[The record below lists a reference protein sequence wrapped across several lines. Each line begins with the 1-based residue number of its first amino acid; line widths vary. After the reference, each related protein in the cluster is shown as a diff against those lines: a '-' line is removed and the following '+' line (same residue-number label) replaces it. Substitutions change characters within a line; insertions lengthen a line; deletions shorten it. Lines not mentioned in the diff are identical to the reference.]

1 MSTEPYTLYLFR
13 ISCFSGKMQAC
24 LRKAVLFLLAGILAA
39 CGRSHPAVP
48 AAVAAPTPQALAAHS
63 EEFKPGVIKVTDG
76 VYVAVGYGIANSILL
91 EGTDGAIVVDTMESV
106 ESARKV
112 LAEFRKVSD
121 KPVKAIVYTHS
132 HPDHVGGAA
141 VFAAP
146 GVPIYAQ
153 EDVARNM
160 DKTASELQPAITK
173 RSLRMY
179 GAGLP
184 PDERINLGIGGF
196 LDMHKGS
203 TVSTLRPTRT
213 FRDQLEDN
221 VAGIHFQ
228 LVHAPGETED
238 TLFVWLPEK
247 GVLLCGDDFYKSFPN
262 LYTIRGTSY
271 RDPKAWAA
279 SLDRMRALH
288 AQFLLPSHTRPL
300 FGADA
305 IDKALTDYR
314 DAIRYVYDQT
324 IRLINQGLLPDEIA
338 ARVQLPAHLAASP
351 YLQPFYGKASWSAKS
366 IYAGTLGWYDGD
378 PADLQPLE
386 PTDEA
391 RRMVELAGGPA
402 ALDDKIEAA
411 ASKGE
416 AQWVLQLTSYAL
428 RAKPDDSRARQAR
441 SAALRQLGGAETN
454 PPARDWYFVA
464 ARELDGTLKLPQRI
478 VKPTPEMLAAMPLSI
493 FFDGMAVNLHAEDC
507 LDKTIR
513 TGFQFTDSGES
524 YTYIVRRGV
533 SEVVPGIAGDVDLK
547 VSVST
552 QAFKEMLAGLRNPA
566 LSIAGDFHVDRGN
579 KLEFA
584 RFMQLFQPPD

>member
-1 MSTEPYTLYLFR
+1 M
-13 ISCFSGKMQAC
+13 
-24 LRKAVLFLLAGILAA
+24 RKLILSLPALLLAA
-39 CGRSHPAVP
+39 CGHSHPVAPAP
-48 AAVAAPTPQALAAHS
+48 AAAPAPQALAAHS
-63 EEFKPGVIKVTDG
+63 EEFKPELIKVTDG

-91 EGTDGAIVVDTMESV
+91 EGTDGDIVVDTMESV
-106 ESARKV
+106 ESAQKV

-132 HPDHVGGAA
+132 HPDHIGGAA
-141 VFAAP
+141 VFAGQ

-160 DKTASELQPAITK
+160 DKTATELQPALTR

-184 PDERINLGIGGF
+184 PDERINIGIGGF
-196 LDMHKGS
+196 LDMHEGS
-203 TVSTLRPTRT
+203 TVSVLRPTRT
-213 FRDQLEDN
+213 FRDTLEDT
-221 VAGIHFQ
+221 VAGIRFQ

-238 TLFVWLPEK
+238 TLFLWLPEK
-247 GVLLCGDDFYKSFPN
+247 GVLLCGDDFYKAFPN

-279 SLDRMRALH
+279 SLDKMRALH
-288 AQFLLPSHTRPL
+288 PQFLVPSHTRPVS
-300 FGADA
+300 GAA
-305 IDKALTDYR
+305 NVEAVLTDYR

-366 IYAGTLGWYDGD
+366 IYAGNLGWYDGD
-378 PADLQPLE
+378 PAELQPLE
-386 PTDEA
+386 PADEA
-391 RRMVELAGGPA
+391 KHMVTLAGGAA

-411 ASKGE
+411 AKQGE
-416 AQWVLQLTSYAL
+416 QQWVLQLSSYAL
-428 RAKPDDSRARQAR
+428 RANPDDARAKQAR
-441 SAALRQLGGAETN
+441 IAALKALGGAETN

-464 ARELDGTLKLPQRI
+464 ARELEGQLKLPQRI
-478 VKPTPEMLAAMPLSI
+478 VKPTPEMLAAMPLSL

-507 LDKTIR
+507 LDRTIR
-513 TGFQFTDSGES
+513 VGFQFSDSGES

-533 SEVVPGIAGDVDLK
+533 SELVPGIAGDVDLK
-547 VSVST
+547 VSVPA
-552 QAFKEMLAGLRNPA
+552 QAFREMLAGLRNPA
-566 LSIAGDFHVDRGN
+566 LSIATDFHVEQGN

-584 RFMQLFQPPD
+584 RFMQLFQPPG

>member
-1 MSTEPYTLYLFR
+1 M
-13 ISCFSGKMQAC
+13 
-24 LRKAVLFLLAGILAA
+24 RKAALSLFAGILAA
-39 CGRSHPAVP
+39 CGHSHSAAP
-48 AAVAAPTPQALAAHS
+48 AALAAPTPQALVAHS
-63 EEFKPGVIKVTDG
+63 DEFKPEVIKVTDG

-106 ESARKV
+106 ESAQKV
-112 LAEFRKVSD
+112 LAEFRKLSD
-121 KPVKAIVYTHS
+121 KPVRAIVYTHS

-141 VFAAP
+141 VFAPP
-146 GVPIYAQ
+146 GSNLPIYAQ

-160 DKTASELQPAITK
+160 DKTASELQPAITR

-196 LDMHKGS
+196 LDMHEGS
-203 TVSTLRPTRT
+203 TVSTLRPTRS
-213 FRDQLEDN
+213 FRDQLEDT

-238 TLFVWLPEK
+238 TLFMWLPER

-271 RDPKAWAA
+271 RDPKLWAA

-288 AQFLLPSHTRPL
+288 AQFLVPSHTRPL
-300 FGADA
+300 SGTDN

-351 YLQPFYGKASWSAKS
+351 YLQLFYGKPSWSAKS
-366 IYAGTLGWYDGD
+366 IFAGTLGWYSGD
-378 PADLQPLE
+378 PAQLQPLE
-386 PTDEA
+386 PSDEA
-391 RRMVELAGGPA
+391 RRMVELAGGGA
-402 ALDDKIEAA
+402 GLDEKIEAA
-411 ASKGE
+411 AKKNDQ
-416 AQWVLQLTSYAL
+416 QWVLQLSSYAL
-428 RAKPDDSRARQAR
+428 RANPDDGRARQAR
-441 SAALRQLGGAETN
+441 SAALRALGGAETN

-464 ARELDGTLKLPQRI
+464 ARELDGQLKLPQRI

-507 LDKTIR
+507 LDRTIR
-513 TGFQFTDSGES
+513 TGFDFSDSGER

-533 SEVVPGIAGDVDLK
+533 SEVVPGIAEDVDLK
-547 VSVST
+547 VSVSA
-552 QAFKEMLAGLRNPA
+552 QAFKEMLAGIRNPA
-566 LSIAGDFHVDRGN
+566 LSIAGDFHLSRGN

-584 RFMQLFQPPD
+584 RFMRLFQPPG

>member
-1 MSTEPYTLYLFR
+1 MNT
-13 ISCFSGKMQAC
+13 M
-24 LRKAVLFLLAGILAA
+24 RKILILLPLVALAA
-39 CGRSHPAVP
+39 CGRSHPAAP
-48 AAVAAPTPQALAAHS
+48 AAGAAPTPQALAAHS
-63 EEFKPGVIKVTDG
+63 EEFRPELVKVTDG

-91 EGTDGAIVVDTMESV
+91 EGADGDIVVDTTESV

-112 LAEFRKVSD
+112 LAEFRKVSG

-132 HPDHVGGAA
+132 HPDHIGGAA

-160 DKTASELQPAITK
+160 DKTATELQPVLTRRA
-173 RSLRMY
+173 LRMY

-184 PDERINLGIGGF
+184 PDERVNIGIGGF
-196 LDMHKGS
+196 LDLHEGS
-203 TVSTLRPTRT
+203 SVSILRPTRT
-213 FRDQLEDN
+213 FRDTLEDT
-221 VAGIHFQ
+221 VAGIRFQ
-228 LVHAPGETED
+228 LVHAPGETDD
-238 TLFVWLPEK
+238 TLFLWLPEK
-247 GVLLCGDDFYKSFPN
+247 GVLLCGDDFYKAFPN

-288 AQFLLPSHTRPL
+288 AQYLVPSHTRPL
-300 FGADA
+300 SGAAA
-305 IDKALTDYR
+305 IDAALTDYR

-324 IRLINQGLLPDEIA
+324 IRLMNQGLLPDQIA

-366 IYAGTLGWYDGD
+366 IYAGSLGWYDGD

-386 PTDEA
+386 PADEA
-391 RRMVELAGGPA
+391 RRMVELAGGAA

-411 ASKGE
+411 AAQGQS
-416 AQWVLQLTSYAL
+416 QWVLRLSSYAL
-428 RAKPDDSRARQAR
+428 RADPGDARARQAR
-441 SAALRQLGGAETN
+441 IAALRALGGAETN

-464 ARELDGTLKLPQRI
+464 ARELEGGLKLPQRI
-478 VKPTPEMLAAMPLSI
+478 VQPTPEMLAAMPLSV

-507 LDKTIR
+507 LDRTIR
-513 TGFQFTDSGES
+513 AGFRFSDSGES

-533 SEVVPGIAGDVDLK
+533 SEVVPGIAGELDLK
-547 VSVST
+547 VSVTSR
-552 QAFKEMLAGLRNPA
+552 AFKEMLAGLRTPA
-566 LSIAGDFHVDRGN
+566 LSIATDFHVEQGN

-584 RFMQLFQPPD
+584 RFMQLFQPPG

>member
-1 MSTEPYTLYLFR
+1 M
-13 ISCFSGKMQAC
+13 
-24 LRKAVLFLLAGILAA
+24 RKLILSLPALLLAA
-39 CGRSHPAVP
+39 CGHSRPAAPAP
-48 AAVAAPTPQALAAHS
+48 AAVPTPQALAAHG
-63 EEFKPGVIKVTDG
+63 EEFKPELIKVTDG

-91 EGTDGAIVVDTMESV
+91 EGTDGDIVVDTMESM
-106 ESARKV
+106 EAAQKV
-112 LAEFRKVSD
+112 RAEFRKVSD
-121 KPVKAIVYTHS
+121 KPVKAVVYTHS
-132 HPDHVGGAA
+132 HPDHIGGAA
-141 VFAAP
+141 VFAGP

-160 DKTASELQPAITK
+160 DKTATELQPALTR

-184 PDERINLGIGGF
+184 PDERVNIGIGGF
-196 LDMHKGS
+196 LDLHEGS
-203 TVSTLRPTRT
+203 TVSVRRPTRT
-213 FRDQLEDN
+213 FRDSMEDT

-238 TLFVWLPEK
+238 TLFLWLPEK
-247 GVLLCGDDFYKSFPN
+247 GVLLCGDDFYKAFPN

-288 AQFLLPSHTRPL
+288 PQFLVPSHTRPVS
-300 FGADA
+300 GAA
-305 IDKALTDYR
+305 NVEAVLTDYR

-324 IRLINQGLLPDEIA
+324 IRLINQGLLPDQIA

-386 PTDEA
+386 PSDEA
-391 RRMVELAGGPA
+391 QHMVALAGGAA
-402 ALDDKIEAA
+402 ALDDRIESAA
-411 ASKGE
+411 RAGE
-416 AQWVLQLTSYAL
+416 QQWVLQLSSYAL
-428 RAKPDDSRARQAR
+428 RANPDDAQAKQAR
-441 SAALRQLGGAETN
+441 IAALKALGGAETN
-454 PPARDWYFVA
+454 PPARDWYFVT
-464 ARELDGTLKLPQRI
+464 ARELQGELKLPQRI
-478 VKPTPEMLAAMPLSI
+478 VRPTPEMLAAMPLSL

-507 LDKTIR
+507 LDCIIR
-513 TGFQFTDSGES
+513 VGFQFSDSGES
-524 YTYIVRRGV
+524 WTYIVRRGV
-533 SEVVPGIAGDVDLK
+533 SELVPGIAGEVDLE
-547 VSVST
+547 VSVSA

-566 LSIAGDFHVDRGN
+566 LSIATDFHVERGN

>member
-1 MSTEPYTLYLFR
+1 MH
-13 ISCFSGKMQAC
+13 
-24 LRKAVLFLLAGILAA
+24 KAVSFLLAGLLAA
-39 CGRSHPAVP
+39 CGHSHHAAP
-48 AAVAAPTPQALAAHS
+48 AAAAAPTPQALAAHS
-63 EEFKPGVIKVTDG
+63 EEFRPELIKVTDG

-91 EGTDGAIVVDTMESV
+91 EGSGGAIVVDTMESV
-106 ESARKV
+106 EAARKV
-112 LAEFRKVSD
+112 LAEFRKVSAL
-121 KPVKAIVYTHS
+121 PVEAIVYTHS
-132 HPDHVGGAA
+132 HPDHIGGAA

-146 GVPIYAQ
+146 GAPIYAH

-160 DKTASELQPAITK
+160 DKTATELQPAITR
-173 RSLRMY
+173 RSLHMY

-184 PDERINLGIGGF
+184 PDERINLGIGGL
-196 LDMHKGS
+196 LDFHDGS

-213 FRDQLEDN
+213 FRDGLEDT

-238 TLFVWLPEK
+238 TLFLWLPEK
-247 GVLLCGDDFYKSFPN
+247 GVLLCGDDFYKAFPN

-288 AQFLLPSHTRPL
+288 PQFLVPSHTRPL
-300 FGADA
+300 SGAAA
-305 IDKALTDYR
+305 IDRALTDYR

-324 IRLINQGLLPDEIA
+324 IRLMNQGLLPDQIA
-338 ARVQLPAHLAASP
+338 ARIQLPAHLAASP
-351 YLQPFYGKASWSAKS
+351 YLQPFYGKPSWSAKS
-366 IYAGTLGWYDGD
+366 IYAGSLGWYDGD

-386 PTDEA
+386 PGDEA
-391 RRMVELAGGPA
+391 RRMVELAGGAA
-402 ALDDKIEAA
+402 ALDDRIEAA
-411 ASKGE
+411 AKRGDS
-416 AQWVLQLTSYAL
+416 QWALQLSSYAL
-428 RAKPDDSRARQAR
+428 RANPDDVRARQAR
-441 SAALRQLGGAETN
+441 IAALRVLGGAETN

-464 ARELDGTLKLPQRI
+464 AHELEGGLKLPQRI
-478 VKPTPEMLAAMPLSI
+478 VKPTPEMLAAMPLSV

-507 LDKTIR
+507 LDRTIR
-513 TGFQFTDSGES
+513 TGFQFSDRGES

-547 VSVST
+547 VSVSA
-552 QAFKEMLAGLRNPA
+552 QAFKEMLAGLRTPA
-566 LSIAGDFHVDRGN
+566 LSIATDFHVEQGN